1 MDIKFVNKP
10 WGHELWIAD
19 GESTPYALKRI
30 FFKEG
35 NRTSLQVHKFKFE
48 TNYVLSGSG
57 KLFLSEETFD
67 IDSFINNGM
76 SPEEVEMHRRDHKEA
91 LNYALVGSDDEFDY
105 VMNMRTGEIF
115 KFAPTEENKFPY
127 LNLTLH
133 EIGRA
138 HV

>member
-76 SPEEVEMHRRDHKEA
+76 SPEEVESYEAKMKVITLQAGTVFNVAPGFVHRVVATEDLEFIEDRKSTR
-91 LNYALVGSDDEFDY
+91 LNSSHSQQSRMPSSA
-105 VMNMRTGEIF
+105 
-115 KFAPTEENKFPY
+115 
-127 LNLTLH
+127 
-133 EIGRA
+133 
-138 HV
+138 